1 MLKGTLVFRAQPDR
15 LSAHDPAT
23 GALAVNRRMSLVVFI
38 LAATLGGGP
47 AALAPRAHAV
57 PAPEV
62 EYLYDI
68 TVRRQYSFANAA
80 DAINYAHG
88 ICDKVTNGASY
99 SQVMGD
105 VKNDVRPND
114 EYAANYLVS
123 YSVNIFC
130 PAQLWQLR
138 NSAAT
143 YVPPPQ

>member
-1 MLKGTLVFRAQPDR
+1 MKRGSWLV
-15 LSAHDPAT
+15 
-23 GALAVNRRMSLVVFI
+23 ALIVAPTFM
-38 LAATLGGGP
+38 GGVLT
-47 AALAPRAHAV
+47 LAPQAHAV

-88 ICDKVTNGASY
+88 ICDKVSNGVSY
-99 SQVMGD
+99 AQVMGD

-123 YSVNIFC
+123 NAVNIFC
-130 PAQLWQLR
+130 PAQIWQLR
-138 NSAAT
+138 NSAGN
-143 YVPPPQ
+143 YVPPTQ

>member
-1 MLKGTLVFRAQPDR
+1 MRKNNIPVNGASAVRRAAS
-15 LSAHDPAT
+15 L
-23 GALAVNRRMSLVVFI
+23 GALVVAVTFSSGV
-38 LAATLGGGP
+38 LAP
-47 AALAPRAHAV
+47 PPRAHAV
-57 PAPEV
+57 PAPEIK
-62 EYLYDI
+62 YLYDI

-80 DAINYAHG
+80 DAIGYAHG
-88 ICDKVTNGASY
+88 ICDKVSNGSSY
-99 SQVMGD
+99 GQVMND

-138 NSAAT
+138 NSAAN

>member
-1 MLKGTLVFRAQPDR
+1 VQNGVAGTTGTPAAKRGICLV
-15 LSAHDPAT
+15 
-23 GALAVNRRMSLVVFI
+23 ALIV
-38 LAATLGGGP
+38 AATFSGGL
-47 AALAPRAHAV
+47 ALAPRAHAV

-62 EYLYDI
+62 EFLYDI

-80 DAINYAHG
+80 DAIGYAHR
-88 ICDKVTNGASY
+88 ICDKVSNGASY
-99 SQVMGD
+99 AQVMGD

-123 YSVNIFC
+123 NAVNIFC

-138 NSAAT
+138 NSAAN

>member
-1 MLKGTLVFRAQPDR
+1 MTDR
-15 LSAHDPAT
+15 DIRVRGIPALNGVIEFPAASAM
-23 GALAVNRRMSLVVFI
+23 RRGSWLIVLIV
-38 LAATLGGGP
+38 AAMFSGGVL
-47 AALAPRAHAV
+47 ALAPRAHAV

-88 ICDKVTNGASY
+88 ICDKVSNGASY
-99 SQVMGD
+99 AQVMGD

-114 EYAANYLVS
+114 EFAANYLVS
-123 YSVNIFC
+123 NAVNIFC

-138 NSAAT
+138 NSAAN

>member
-1 MLKGTLVFRAQPDR
+1 LRENNIPVNGAPAVRRAASVGALVVAVTL
-15 LSAHDPAT
+15 SG
-23 GALAVNRRMSLVVFI
+23 GALA
-38 LAATLGGGP
+38 P
-47 AALAPRAHAV
+47 PPRAHAV
-57 PAPEV
+57 PAPEI

-80 DAINYAHG
+80 DAIGYAHG
-88 ICDKVTNGASY
+88 ICDKVSSGASY
-99 SQVMGD
+99 GQVMND

-138 NSAAT
+138 NSAAG
-143 YVPPPQ
+143 YVPAPQ

>member
-1 MLKGTLVFRAQPDR
+1 MRRAASVGALVVAVTL
-15 LSAHDPAT
+15 SG
-23 GALAVNRRMSLVVFI
+23 GALA
-38 LAATLGGGP
+38 P
-47 AALAPRAHAV
+47 PPRAHAV
-57 PAPEV
+57 PAPEI

-80 DAINYAHG
+80 DAIGYAHG
-88 ICDKVTNGASY
+88 ICDKVSSGASY
-99 SQVMGD
+99 GQVMND

-138 NSAAT
+138 NSAAG
-143 YVPPPQ
+143 YVPAPQ